1 MFKDDSREIN
11 LVKCIVCLAMKGK
24 GVILSSKCNTLE
36 KHAKKTKV
44 IWDMS
49 QLGKKE
55 REPYL
60 NKKCS
65 HAKNEI
71 TYFQHNHQCF

>member
-1 MFKDDSREIN
+1 MFKNDLREIN
-11 LVKCIVCLAMKGK
+11 LVKCIMCLAMKGK
-24 GVILSSKCNTLE
+24 DVILGSKCNTLK
-36 KHAKKTKV
+36 KHARKTKV

-49 QLGKKE
+49 HFGKKE
-55 REPYL
+55 EEFYL

-65 HAKNEI
+65 HATNEI